1 MEAAIHKT
9 PTTFLLSSDLV
20 NRLKSM
26 AKGEHSSLNSY
37 VERILLNIAYSEP
50 NADTLAAIDEARSGK
65 LRNMPELDLSSI
77 EAMEKSMGL

>member
-1 MEAAIHKT
+1 
-9 PTTFLLSSDLV
+9 
-20 NRLKSM
+20 M

-50 NADTLAAIDEARSGK
+50 NADTLAAINEARSGQ